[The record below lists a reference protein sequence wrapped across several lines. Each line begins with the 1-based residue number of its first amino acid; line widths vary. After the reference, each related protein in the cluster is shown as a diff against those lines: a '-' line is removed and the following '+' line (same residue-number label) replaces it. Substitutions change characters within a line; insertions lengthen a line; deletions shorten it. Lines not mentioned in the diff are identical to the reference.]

1 MGKINCKII
10 SVNVNDQ
17 SDYHS
22 VQDFGHEKDVTG
34 EKLRYVKRREK
45 IDNFLKSFNNINFNI
60 EYFNAVTPNNFN
72 FENGNIVYN
81 DKKIPYNED
90 SVFYMANTLSHYE
103 IWNQDEDTL
112 VLEDDV
118 ILSDDLFNNLY
129 NTINEFKLVQSN
141 SKILYLQISIPWLKD
156 ADEKQIHS
164 KKVSDNIGK
173 YITGDISGTSAYYIT
188 KECKKV
194 ILNNIKPFIA
204 CDRYL
209 ELFVKE
215 GLIEYYVPL
224 SKDSM
229 FKLDTNTMWL

>member
-1 MGKINCKII
+1 MEINCKVI
-10 SVNVNDQ
+10 SVNVKDEQ
-17 SDYHS
+17 DSKS
-22 VQDFGHEKDVTG
+22 VQDFGHQKDNLG
-34 EKLRYVKRREK
+34 EKLRYIKRREK
-45 IDNFLKSFNNINFNI
+45 IDDFLNSFNNDIFNI
-60 EYFNAVTPNNFN
+60 EYFNAITPNNFTLED
-72 FENGNIVYN
+72 ENINYN
-81 DKKIPYNED
+81 DKKIPYAEN

-103 IWNQDEDTL
+103 IWNIDEDTL

-118 ILSDDLFNNLY
+118 IFDDGIFNKLSD
-129 NTINEFKLVQSN
+129 IIAEFRSIKSTG
-141 SKILYLQISIPWLKD
+141 KILYLQISTPWLKD

-164 KKVSDNIGK
+164 QKISDNIGK
-173 YITGDISGTSAYYIT
+173 YLTGDISGTSAYYIT

-215 GLIEYYVPL
+215 RLIEYYVPL
-224 SKDSM
+224 SKDNM